1 MRTEFTASQTVD
13 LGLSDEPIP
22 MEQYLRQ
29 PQRLI
34 YALTEPGQVE
44 QLGPSLFRLTLSPL
58 KFMMLKIQ
66 PTVDLKVWTEADGAL
81 YLQSVG
87 TQLKGLEIFDASFH
101 LNLTGYLAACHRGG
115 VTHLRGQSDLLVQ
128 VDLPPSLVFMSRTLV
143 QATGNALLKSVLTTM
158 RQRLER
164 QLIQDYYRWVKAQKA
179 DAQMDLS
186 GGRSPGFPYRQAL
199 IS

>member
-1 MRTEFTASQTVD
+1 
-13 LGLSDEPIP
+13 
-22 MEQYLRQ
+22 
-29 PQRLI
+29 
-34 YALTEPGQVE
+34 
-44 QLGPSLFRLTLSPL
+44 
-58 KFMMLKIQ
+58 
-66 PTVDLKVWTEADGAL
+66 
-81 YLQSVG
+81 
-87 TQLKGLEIFDASFH
+87 
-101 LNLTGYLAACHRGG
+101 
-115 VTHLRGQSDLLVQ
+115 LLVQ